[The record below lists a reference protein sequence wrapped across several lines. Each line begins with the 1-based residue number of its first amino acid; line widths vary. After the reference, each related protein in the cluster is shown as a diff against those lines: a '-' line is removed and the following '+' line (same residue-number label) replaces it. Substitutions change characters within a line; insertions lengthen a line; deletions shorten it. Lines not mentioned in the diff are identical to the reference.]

1 MEKRYTAESYCMPKR
16 KENKEKDEELRD
28 DALQTLKDKTRS
40 TRVEDENGKAER
52 KMIDFKKVNG
62 SQYIFMDRQYFSM
75 HTHTQECIHMRAHLF
90 AHVHTCVWLINQFGA
105 HQILR
110 AIETGS

>member
-1 MEKRYTAESYCMPKR
+1 MPKR

-52 KMIDFKKVNG
+52 KMIDFEKVWTDKKAMKEEELN
-62 SQYIFMDRQYFSM
+62 
-75 HTHTQECIHMRAHLF
+75 
-90 AHVHTCVWLINQFGA
+90 LIKG
-105 HQILR
+105 
-110 AIETGS
+110 